1 MVEQSFTATF
11 KSQKR
16 EPGQEVVYKVE
27 LVDKK
32 NVNINQKF
40 GTSTGKQCVHLFSML
55 HSCDA
60 LEGYLGIL
68 AK

>member
-11 KSQKR
+11 KSQSR

-32 NVNINQKF
+32 NVDINQKF
-40 GTSTGKQCVHLFSML
+40 GTSTGIKQRELSFF
-55 HSCDA
+55 
-60 LEGYLGIL
+60 
-68 AK
+68 